1 MPCPR
6 CNSPAEGEEPRL
18 LDDLIEDGDELTHH

>member
-6 CNSPAEGEEPRL
+6 CNVSAEGEEPRL
-18 LDDLIEDGDELTHH
+18 LAGFIEDGDEPTRH